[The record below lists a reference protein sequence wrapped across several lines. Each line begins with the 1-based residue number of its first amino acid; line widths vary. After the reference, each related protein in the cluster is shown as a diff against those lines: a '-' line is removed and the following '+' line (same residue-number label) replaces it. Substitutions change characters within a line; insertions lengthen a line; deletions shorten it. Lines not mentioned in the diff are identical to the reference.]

1 MRRRRHPRCPAAL
14 AVSRLAVAGALA
26 TAFATALASALAS
39 ALVPQ
44 RLDAQPS
51 IDAILQ
57 HAQATYAH
65 VTTTRA
71 TFQQLITSEMTGTSA
86 ASHGELVQQRPNLL
100 AVTFVEPAG
109 DRIVADGSFLWVYVP
124 SATPGQ
130 VIKSPLGANGT
141 AAIDFV
147 QQFVEAPREHFT
159 VSGGAADT
167 SLGHHAHVLS
177 LVPKDGGSAIASAKV
192 WVDDD
197 DGVVRQFETVDGTGS
212 TRHVRLTTVTFNVSV
227 PRSTFAYTP
236 PHGVKVID
244 RQTMSGGAGS

>member
-1 MRRRRHPRCPAAL
+1 MRPTRRPAVVALVGLGVAL
-14 AVSRLAVAGALA
+14 AGATRPLA
-26 TAFATALASALAS
+26 
-39 ALVPQ
+39 
-44 RLDAQPS
+44 AQAPV
-51 IDAILQ
+51 DAILQ
-57 HAQATYAH
+57 HVHATYAH

-71 TFQQLITSEMTGTSA
+71 TFQQVITSEMTGTSA
-86 ASHGELVQQRPNLL
+86 TSHGELIQEKPNLL

-109 DRIVADGSFLWVYVP
+109 DRIVADGTFLWVYVP

-130 VIKSPLGANGT
+130 VIKAPLGASGT

-147 QQFVEAPREHFT
+147 QQFVDAPRDHFT

-167 SLGHHAHVLS
+167 ALGHKAHVLM
-177 LVPKDGGSAIASAKV
+177 LVPKDANSSIASAKV
-192 WVDDD
+192 WVGDD

-212 TRHVRLTTVTFNVSV
+212 TRHVRLTTVAFNVTV

-244 RQTMSGGAGS
+244 RQAMSGGTGS